1 MILTENSMI
10 NNNFSDVE
18 ECTGDPFE
26 YISNAS
32 YACAYMEAQINLS
45 AICAEYAYLRE
56 NGVEAICEANIIV
69 SIFTAI
75 KTAIVTCAKKI
86 AQFFK
91 SVIDIIGDKL
101 KNLKNKITSFGESTI
116 LTESDNDYIDLS
128 DVYIS
133 RLSSSFSVTALYNI
147 YIVTAEDVVNDT
159 IELYREALTEF
170 TDAVNGDK
178 TTTKDIRSVAY
189 KKYLVPAVKQVQNIV
204 DDNINSMKNSKL
216 NKSLDE
222 LMEEFIYKEK
232 IGKVQR
238 KYIKKYLTTY
248 ITEAYNVQ
256 KNVNDGY
263 SESAKILRKYSDEV
277 NSIEKT
283 MIQYINR
290 LNMTN
295 NQSDNYQTF
304 NHSIASLMNKLINTA
319 DSIIVTACNRH
330 CSLCMYVIRNINYV
344 FQKI

>member
-1 MILTENSMI
+1 M
-10 NNNFSDVE
+10 
-18 ECTGDPFE
+18 
-26 YISNAS
+26 
-32 YACAYMEAQINLS
+32 
-45 AICAEYAYLRE
+45 
-56 NGVEAICEANIIV
+56 
-69 SIFTAI
+69 
-75 KTAIVTCAKKI
+75 
-86 AQFFK
+86 
-91 SVIDIIGDKL
+91 
-101 KNLKNKITSFGESTI
+101 
-116 LTESDNDYIDLS
+116 
-128 DVYIS
+128 
-133 RLSSSFSVTALYNI
+133 
-147 YIVTAEDVVNDT
+147 
-159 IELYREALTEF
+159 YREVLTEF

-178 TTTKDIRSVAY
+178 TTTKGIRTVAY
-189 KKYLVPAVKQVQNIV
+189 KKYLVPAIKQVQNIV

-222 LMEEFIYKEK
+222 LMEEFICKEK
-232 IGKVQR
+232 NGKVQR
-238 KYIKKYLTTY
+238 KDIKKYLTTY

-319 DSIIVTACNRH
+319 DSTIATACNRH
-330 CSLCMYVIRNINYV
+330 CSLCMHVIRNINYV